1 MPDGAPTERT
11 VSVAP
16 GGRPSAEATPR
27 GAALSVAAGAALD
40 RLVRTQQDF
49 PIAGVLFRDL
59 TPVLADPVALRHIA
73 LALAAA
79 APDATLIAALESR
92 GFLLGAAAAAISG
105 TGVLAIRKP
114 GKLPGP
120 VLAEEY
126 ALEYGTARLE
136 LHPDDV
142 PAGSRVLVIDDVLAT
157 GGTAAAACRLLRRAG
172 ADVAAVAVAIELLE
186 LNGRAALDPIPV
198 TALRSW

>member
-1 MPDGAPTERT
+1 MTHF
-11 VSVAP
+11 
-16 GGRPSAEATPR
+16 
-27 GAALSVAAGAALD
+27 SVAAGAALD
-40 RLVRTQQDF
+40 RLVRVQPDF
-49 PIAGVLFRDL
+49 PQPGVLFRDL
-59 TPVLADPVALRHIA
+59 TPVLADGPALQAIAAA
-73 LALAAA
+73 LAGSAS
-79 APDATLIAALESR
+79 DATLIAGLDSR
-92 GFLLGAAAAAISG
+92 GFLLGAAAAIVAG

-114 GKLPGP
+114 GKLPGR

-142 PAGSRVLVIDDVLAT
+142 PSGSRILVIDDVLAT

-172 ADVAAVAVAIELLE
+172 ARIAGVAVAVELVALG
-186 LNGRAALDPIPV
+186 GRAALPGIQV